1 MPAGNRRDTGHRARR
16 ESEQTSARSPVTRE
30 FDQAAKEEKQM
41 TELKGSGAASHR
53 TEAWNQIDWKQ
64 AHRNVRRLQTR
75 IVKATQEGRWNKVRA
90 LQRLLTHSY
99 SGKALAVKRVTEN
112 RGKRTP
118 GVDRITW
125 TTPRQKVAAIHRLRQ
140 RGYRPKPLRRV
151 YIPKKHSG
159 KMRPLSIPTMQDRA
173 MQALYL
179 MALAPVAETTGDGA
193 SYGFRPRRSTADA
206 IAKCFILLS
215 RERSPRWVLEGD
227 IRSCFDRISHEWL
240 LGNVPMDQLILR
252 KWLKAG
258 FMDKHTLYPSAD
270 GTPQGGII
278 SPTLANLTLDG
289 LQALLRQRF
298 PVRSHQKVNLVRYAD
313 DFIITGAS
321 REVLEQQVR
330 PLVEGF
336 LAERGLELSPDKT
349 VITHI
354 EQGFDFLGQNLRM
367 YRNKLL
373 IKPSKASMHSVV
385 RQVRHVIRGSGSL
398 TAGELVR
405 QLNPVLRGWAYYH
418 RHVVSSEA
426 FRSLDHYLWHALYRW
441 ARRRHPKKSSRWVRR
456 KYFLPHEGRREV
468 FTGTVKLSQEHRTV
482 RIFPA
487 PSLSIRRH
495 VLVRRDANPFDP
507 GWDAYFNRRRSVRS
521 VVSPRSLKGSVVEA

>member
-1 MPAGNRRDTGHRARR
+1 
-16 ESEQTSARSPVTRE
+16 
-30 FDQAAKEEKQM
+30 
-41 TELKGSGAASHR
+41 
-53 TEAWNQIDWKQ
+53 
-64 AHRNVRRLQTR
+64 
-75 IVKATQEGRWNKVRA
+75 VKATQEGRWNKVRA
-90 LQRLLTHSY
+90 LQHLLTHSY

-118 GVDRITW
+118 GVDGETW
-125 TTPRQKVAAIHRLRQ
+125 STSRQKVTAIHRLRQ

-151 YIPKKHSG
+151 YIPKKSSC
-159 KMRPLSIPTMQDRA
+159 KMRPLSIPTTTDRA

-240 LGNVPMDQLILR
+240 LANVPMNRSILR

-258 FMDKHTLYPSAD
+258 FMDRRTLYPSED

-289 LQALLRQRF
+289 LQALLRQSF
-298 PVRSHQKVNLVRYAD
+298 PVHSRQKVNLVRYAD

-321 REVLEQQVR
+321 REVLERQVK
-330 PLVEGF
+330 PVVERF
-336 LAERGLELSPDKT
+336 LGERGLELSPDKT

-367 YRNKLL
+367 YRGKLL
-373 IKPSKASMHSVV
+373 IKPSKASRHSI
-385 RQVRHVIRGSGSL
+385 VRHVRAILKTSGSL
-398 TAGELVR
+398 TPGDLIR
-405 QLNPVLRGWAYYH
+405 RLNPVLRGWAYYH
-418 RHVVSSEA
+418 RHVVSSET
-426 FRSLDHYLWHALYRW
+426 FRALDHHVWHALYRW
-441 ARRRHPKKSSRWVRR
+441 GRRRHPKKGSHWVRR
-456 KYFLPHEGRREV
+456 KYFLPYEGRRGV
-468 FTGTVKLSQEHRTV
+468 FTGTIATREGDRTI
-482 RIFPA
+482 RIFHCG
-487 PSLSIRRH
+487 SLPIRRH
-495 VLVRRDANPFDP
+495 VLVRRDANSFDP
-507 GWDAYFNRRRSVRS
+507 GWDTYFAHRRSARS
-521 VVSPRSLKGSVVEA
+521 VGSPRSLKGPAVEA